1 MLHRLHYLIT
11 LGLSH
16 RKATERLNKEG
27 YRTRSAAGNCT
38 TLTFW
43 GICGQTPIA
52 RLKRRVSMSSRK
64 RQYGI
69 EGHIQQSM
77 HVTWGIYCRIPDSG
91 DTWAKEVLGTY
102 GDTATAQSCL
112 RMLLIGAWH

>member
-1 MLHRLHYLIT
+1 
-11 LGLSH
+11 
-16 RKATERLNKEG
+16 
-27 YRTRSAAGNCT
+27 
-38 TLTFW
+38 
-43 GICGQTPIA
+43 
-52 RLKRRVSMSSRK
+52 MSSRK

-112 RMLLIGAWH
+112 RMLLIGRGIDIDAAGSRAAYIMQEAQKRVDTKLIEMSLHTRRNGHHAPATKGSG

>member
-1 MLHRLHYLIT
+1 
-11 LGLSH
+11 
-16 RKATERLNKEG
+16 
-27 YRTRSAAGNCT
+27 
-38 TLTFW
+38 
-43 GICGQTPIA
+43 
-52 RLKRRVSMSSRK
+52 MSSRK

-102 GDTATAQSCL
+102 GDTATAPVVSADVVD
-112 RMLLIGAWH
+112 RAWH